1 MKRFL
6 LLSILWAWLGG
17 ALSAQNEHVLDA
29 LTKGML
35 SELDKS
41 SLKTGILLQQA
52 PMWVNPFRYD
62 GQAMHDSNY
71 VNPGTFGRLYSQ
83 LRAASVSTPVLP
95 KSTVYLDELA
105 RLRQHPSDTVP
116 LALLAMQYEYI
127 HKDAFAEKLLNWG
140 SNDKAVDVSW
150 RTASPYRRDTTFAFA
165 ALTDAV
171 RGRDL
176 IFQLPSKFIF
186 DNLGWSSITYEL
198 DLGDGQGWQ
207 LMHPNQCIA
216 VHYLRSGIKDIALR
230 IYDGQHYWQSHTRV
244 TVPELASSERYSDEP
259 DESVDLGG
267 ATLNFF
273 FDCED
278 KKLRKPLIVVEGF
291 GGEATGFTKM
301 FELINFN
308 QTSPTLKDFLDTEGY
323 DLIWIDWGNSNASIQ
338 YNAGALQA
346 ALEYI
351 NTRKHADGSAET
363 NTMIGASMG
372 GLIGKYCLLSMHNVQ
387 GIDSEVERFFTYD
400 SPLTGAN
407 YPLGIQFI
415 IRDLLYLSDAAVGDP
430 NIAAALEL
438 LDGPAA
444 SQLLR
449 QKAVVNPGG
458 SFALTSAS
466 FDAFQ
471 TEINALEA
479 IKPLTAI
486 TRHIA
491 LSNGAGTGT
500 SQESVTGGKVADLL
514 LILDES
520 YLSNSPAWQYDIIIN
535 ATGYLANA
543 VNTLLYERVIKTVT
557 VTGNIEIIDQVS
569 YSHPAPL
576 NLDDAPGGYSNL
588 ALANI
593 EGAISNAL
601 KNATAHLTS
610 EFDIPITHFCF
621 IPTVSSLGLPITTN
635 ISTPATTGAAARS
648 SVSMNNSVPNSYN
661 SQPEFN
667 QEHVIMD
674 VRIADVIID
683 ELKGSST
690 YDVLGSTLSSSQIYN
705 FGKRVNNASSN
716 AVSSTPISINQ
727 DLTIKSGAQLWINR
741 NDRIAFTSNANNP
754 QNNKPQLFVVT
765 VPGTKCTG
773 TNKVVVKIEEG
784 GKILVGDNS
793 IKNLGHLIFT
803 SGSELHNLSNNG
815 IVFDNNSMFALQQSS
830 LLEMGDNSTLLAKPK
845 TKVLVDESTIHI
857 RNGAVFTLS
866 NGSSLEAKG
875 SSTVHFHEGAT
886 LRIEGNA
893 FALIKANARLI
904 FDKGVNVILDQPDS
918 KIRIE
923 GQMIVNGDI
932 KFSGQGYF
940 DFAGGPSQLAMGSGY
955 SNFNLKGFSKT
966 NRFVFLSTPLGVP
979 DNKRLNWSNGLLDV
993 DKNTVGVGTNAGVT
1007 FSNMTIKGD
1016 GGVSATGLSA
1026 KYGGTQTFNRCDF
1039 EQLYGGINM
1048 ENTQSLVVQNCNF
1061 IKVGTP
1067 IEGINNP
1074 YIKVSST
1081 NFNNNYTKGIFW
1093 VQGGQALIEDSQFYG
1108 GNGAQALFI
1117 SDVPLVLIDGC
1128 YVSGHQDPTI
1138 PSNALNG
1145 DFATATAAIYAENG
1159 IFVIRG
1165 TTIESNTVGISSLTI
1180 PDQDMQAAGIFLIGS
1195 TILSNNMAGI
1205 FMRGDA
1211 TKGLVLADCATF
1223 INNGQGIVGN
1233 DIALMLDSQNTSTWS
1248 EDTDTPN
1255 AFVRDNNPKGGTTT
1269 DHIRVCYGLKSAA
1282 ASALMR
1288 NNWWATYNPN
1298 TNATDFDPAPAPFIS
1313 LLTVT
1318 CDNVAAI
1325 GAITPRPATI
1335 PDFCPVEGKPGNFGI
1350 NEPKTDCTIGTKAV
1364 TGIYAVTGEEKS
1376 VNWQWHEAYYQ
1387 LKTEPLSELGV
1398 DLFRP
1403 VADLWQPD
1411 LSSYSDNCQQYI
1423 ATARAIVDGLD
1434 DAMGMDTGARPSE
1447 RKNAALWKSSI
1458 SLKVAPNPA
1467 QESVNIILPFNTVH
1481 LTVMDMNG
1489 RVVFQQN
1496 QPDKWINASVR
1507 DWSGGL
1513 YVVRAEL
1520 VDGSFVTTKLA
1531 VVK

>member
-1 MKRFL
+1 MHNTQ
-6 LLSILWAWLGG
+6 G
-17 ALSAQNEHVLDA
+17 LDA
-29 LTKGML
+29 
-35 SELDKS
+35 
-41 SLKTGILLQQA
+41 
-52 PMWVNPFRYD
+52 
-62 GQAMHDSNY
+62 
-71 VNPGTFGRLYSQ
+71 
-83 LRAASVSTPVLP
+83 
-95 KSTVYLDELA
+95 
-105 RLRQHPSDTVP
+105 
-116 LALLAMQYEYI
+116 
-127 HKDAFAEKLLNWG
+127 
-140 SNDKAVDVSW
+140 
-150 RTASPYRRDTTFAFA
+150 
-165 ALTDAV
+165 
-171 RGRDL
+171 
-176 IFQLPSKFIF
+176 
-186 DNLGWSSITYEL
+186 
-198 DLGDGQGWQ
+198 
-207 LMHPNQCIA
+207 
-216 VHYLRSGIKDIALR
+216 
-230 IYDGQHYWQSHTRV
+230 
-244 TVPELASSERYSDEP
+244 
-259 DESVDLGG
+259 
-267 ATLNFF
+267 
-273 FDCED
+273 
-278 KKLRKPLIVVEGF
+278 
-291 GGEATGFTKM
+291 
-301 FELINFN
+301 
-308 QTSPTLKDFLDTEGY
+308 
-323 DLIWIDWGNSNASIQ
+323 
-338 YNAGALQA
+338 
-346 ALEYI
+346 
-351 NTRKHADGSAET
+351 
-363 NTMIGASMG
+363 
-372 GLIGKYCLLSMHNVQ
+372 
-387 GIDSEVERFFTYD
+387 EVERLFTYD
-400 SPLTGAN
+400 APLTGAN
-407 YPLGIQFI
+407 FPVGLQLL
-415 IRDLLYLSDAAVGDP
+415 IRDVLNLSGATISDP
-430 NIAAALEL
+430 SLAIAIGL
-438 LDGPAA
+438 LDGDAA
-444 SQLLR
+444 TQLLR
-449 QKAVVNPGG
+449 QKAV
-458 SFALTSAS
+458 
-466 FDAFQ
+466 FDADGNL
-471 TEINALEA
+471 TLSSAGLDGLLSEIAALEA
-479 IKPLTAI
+479 QKPLNAI

-491 LSNGAGTGT
+491 LSNGSAVL
-500 SQESVTGGKVADLL
+500 QENMPTTALAAEMHLDLSKADGQQL
-514 LILDES
+514 
-520 YLSNSPAWQYDIIIN
+520 PAWAYDIHIDALAYIADET
-535 ATGYLANA
+535 ATS
-543 VNTLLYERVIKTVT
+543 LYSRTIWLDFNHFPVPYQ
-557 VTGNIEIIDQVS
+557 QVS
-569 YSHPAPL
+569 YTHPAPL
-576 NLDDAPGGYSNL
+576 GLDNAPGGITNI
-588 ALANI
+588 ALAQI
-593 EGAISNAL
+593 RTGFTSAL
-601 KNATAHLTS
+601 PNVPNMTAWSFLLHL
-610 EFDIPITHFCF
+610 EKFCF
-621 IPTVSSLGLPITTN
+621 IPTVSSMGQPLSAGATN
-635 ISTPATTGAAARS
+635 SNPTSGSTAARTS
-648 SVSMNNSVPNSYN
+648 ISLDNSVQYN
-661 SQPEFN
+661 GMPEFN
-667 QEHVIMD
+667 QDHVSMNARLVD
-674 VRIADVIID
+674 VVID
-683 ELKGSST
+683 ELGAFSPLG
-690 YDVLGSTLSSSQIYN
+690 VLESTLSSSQIYN
-705 FGKRVNNASSN
+705 FGKRVNTASAN
-716 AVSSTPISINQ
+716 AVYTTPTSIDQ

-765 VPGTKCTG
+765 VPGAKCTG

-815 IVFDNNSMFALQQSS
+815 IIFDNNSMFALQQSS

-845 TKVLVDESTIHI
+845 AKVLVDESTIHV

-866 NGSSLEAKG
+866 NGASLEAKG

-904 FDKGVNVILDQPDS
+904 FDKGVHVILDQPDS

-932 KFSGQGYF
+932 KFSGLGYF
-940 DFAGGPSQLAMGSGY
+940 DFAGGPSQLTLGSGY
-955 SNFNLKGFSKT
+955 SIFNLQGFSKT

-979 DNKRLNWSNGLLDV
+979 DNKRLNWWNGLLDV

-1061 IKVGTP
+1061 IKVGAP

-1074 YIKVSST
+1074 YIKVSVT

-1195 TILSNNMAGI
+1195 TILSNNMAGV
-1205 FMRGDA
+1205 FMRGDQ
-1211 TKGLVLADCATF
+1211 TKGTVLADCAAF
-1223 INNGQGIVGN
+1223 INNRQSIVGN

-1255 AFVRDNNPKGGTTT
+1255 AFVRDNEPHGGTTT
-1269 DHIRVCYGLKSAA
+1269 DHIRVCYDQKSAA
-1282 ASALMR
+1282 SSALMR

-1298 TNATDFDPAPAPFIS
+1298 TNTSDFDPAPGPFIS
-1313 LLTVT
+1313 LLNST
-1318 CDNVAAI
+1318 CEKISVVEI
-1325 GAITPRPATI
+1325 ITPRPATI

-1350 NEPKTDCTIGTKAV
+1350 NEPQTDCT
-1364 TGIYAVTGEEKS
+1364 TGINALTGEERS

-1423 ATARAIVDGLD
+1423 ATARAIVDGVD

-1447 RKNAALWKSSI
+1447 RKNASLWKSSI

-1489 RVVFQQN
+1489 RVVLQQN

-1520 VDGSFVTTKLA
+1520 MDGSFVTTKLA